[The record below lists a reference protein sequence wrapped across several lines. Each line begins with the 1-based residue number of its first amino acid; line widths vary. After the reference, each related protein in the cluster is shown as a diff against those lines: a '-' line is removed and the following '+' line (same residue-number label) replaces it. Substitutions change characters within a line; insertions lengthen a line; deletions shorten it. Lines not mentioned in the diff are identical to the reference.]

1 MRPVPPKGHS
11 IDARSARPAA
21 SQRYGPAAGEPP
33 PLVDPR
39 RWGSLI
45 GAAGAMVFIASYSP
59 VLGPVVSTVAW
70 VAGPTG
76 VAAVLFA
83 HYIRPVS
90 LGPLARPRPL
100 ALAAYCGCVLGELAL
115 ISVGSRALV
124 AAGHS
129 HLRPALI
136 AAVVGLHFIP
146 FAWAFQERMFLHLG
160 GAVALIGVTGLGA
173 GALGVL
179 HAAHASA
186 VVAGLAMLT
195 IIALY
200 AQGRFA
206 PHALERTVD

>member
-1 MRPVPPKGHS
+1 
-11 IDARSARPAA
+11 
-21 SQRYGPAAGEPP
+21 
-33 PLVDPR
+33 
-39 RWGSLI
+39 
-45 GAAGAMVFIASYSP
+45 MVFIASYSP
-59 VLGPVVSTVAW
+59 VLGPVVRTVAW
-70 VAGPTG
+70 VAGLIG
-76 VAAVLFA
+76 VVAVLFA
-83 HYIRPVS
+83 HYMRPVS

-100 ALAAYCGCVLGELAL
+100 ALAAYSGCVLGELAL
-115 ISVGSRALV
+115 IAVVSRALI

-146 FAWAFQERMFLHLG
+146 LAWAFQERMFLHLG
-160 GAVALIGVTGLGA
+160 GAVALIGATGLAA
-173 GALGVL
+173 GALSVL